1 MPDAYVKTGTS
12 SFLSHVPRCSEIG
25 VAGYQAPA
33 GGHGPYLAKATL
45 DGRSSINP
53 EVIAVVDRYQAGQY
67 LYLKCQDLGVPKYG
81 SSIWGYTTD
90 GYWVPDYYVKTGT
103 TGFVPGVPRCSS
115 LGISGGAGVPTV
127 PNGVA
132 SDIRAN
138 IVAAARSQ
146 VGVVEG
152 ANNCNPYG
160 FCAAW
165 CTMFAT
171 WTWYQAGVN
180 VAASRTFGDSTWYFS
195 GSLYQWA
202 VNNDRIRSFGDAR
215 PGDIV
220 IYGDSPGR
228 TYHTAV
234 VEYVY
239 SDGDIATIEGNLSNM
254 VRRVSRFNPHL
265 SSTFHPSNYR
275 ILAIIAPV
283 KDELTAPTGKPTGLT
298 GAALSTT
305 SVKLTWQGT
314 TDATSYYI
322 ERKKLGVSTSYVR
335 LPAVVDSTSYTVTGL
350 AEGRWYRFR
359 VVPANGTLT
368 GPASTA
374 FEVRTRGREN
384 YTNYYALGD
393 SYSSGHGAATPAAP
407 YTGGDCKRTTNAWA
421 YELASSSY
429 VPTPHLYACSGNELP
444 GLRDQLADVPSSL
457 SGPTLITIT
466 VGGNDVGFGPEI
478 QNCVLPGSCTDREPI
493 IAATID
499 NIEDDLRDFYE
510 DVRARAPGADIVVV
524 GYPPLVPAPGAPRAI
539 CIELSNSEMD
549 MIYRL
554 GVRLNNVIRSAATA
568 AGVTY
573 SVDEVHAEFTGHE
586 ACSLA
591 PYLHAIDV
599 DSMGGDS
606 FHPTT
611 AGQWAYGEAVDDRLN
626 SLFGIGAKR
635 SIL

>member
-1 MPDAYVKTGTS
+1 M
-12 SFLSHVPRCSEIG
+12 PRCG
-25 VAGYQAPA
+25 
-33 GGHGPYLAKATL
+33 
-45 DGRSSINP
+45 
-53 EVIAVVDRYQAGQY
+53 
-67 LYLKCQDLGVPKYG
+67 
-81 SSIWGYTTD
+81 
-90 GYWVPDYYVKTGT
+90 
-103 TGFVPGVPRCSS
+103 S

-265 SSTFHPSNYR
+265 SSSFHPSNYR

-283 KDELTAPTGKPTGLT
+283 KDELTAPTGKPTGKPT
-298 GAALSTT
+298 GLIGTPVSTT
-305 SVKLTWQGT
+305 SVNLSWQGT
-314 TDATSYYI
+314 TDATSYFI
-322 ERKKLGVSTSYVR
+322 ERMILGSSSSYVR
-335 LPAVVDSTSYTVTGL
+335 LSTAIVGATSFTVSGL
-350 AEGRWYRFR
+350 STGRWYRFR

-374 FEVRTRGREN
+374 YEVRTRGLPD
-384 YTNYYALGD
+384 YTTYYALGD
-393 SYSSGHGAATPAAP
+393 SYSSGHGASTADAP
-407 YTGGDCKRTTNAWA
+407 YTGGDCKRTTNA
-421 YELASSSY
+421 
-429 VPTPHLYACSGNELP
+429 
-444 GLRDQLADVPSSL
+444 
-457 SGPTLITIT
+457 
-466 VGGNDVGFGPEI
+466 
-478 QNCVLPGSCTDREPI
+478 
-493 IAATID
+493 
-499 NIEDDLRDFYE
+499 
-510 DVRARAPGADIVVV
+510 
-524 GYPPLVPAPGAPRAI
+524 
-539 CIELSNSEMD
+539 
-549 MIYRL
+549 
-554 GVRLNNVIRSAATA
+554 
-568 AGVTY
+568 
-573 SVDEVHAEFTGHE
+573 
-586 ACSLA
+586 
-591 PYLHAIDV
+591 
-599 DSMGGDS
+599 
-606 FHPTT
+606 
-611 AGQWAYGEAVDDRLN
+611 
-626 SLFGIGAKR
+626 
-635 SIL
+635 